1 MVNNDMKFI
10 ETSIFTKQ
18 VTEILTDDDYR
29 RFQEALIINPTA
41 GDLIQHSG
49 GLRKV
54 RWAIR
59 ANQGKRGG
67 ARVIYYWQDRSDT
80 IFLLLMYSKGEQENL
95 TPAQLKVL
103 KQIMETMKNEK

>member
-1 MVNNDMKFI
+1 MKFI
-10 ETSIFTKQ
+10 ETSVFTKQ

-29 RFQEALIINPTA
+29 KFQEALIINPAA

-54 RWAIR
+54 RWAIKS
-59 ANQGKRGG
+59 NQGKRGG
-67 ARVIYYWQDRSDT
+67 ARIIYYWQDKNDT
-80 IFLLLMYSKGEQENL
+80 IYLLLMYSKGEKENL

-103 KQIMETMKNEK
+103 KQIMESMKNER